1 MEERTTIAA
10 LCGLGNPGKEY
21 ALTRHNAGFQVID
34 RLGKALN
41 ISLQQRKFRA
51 SWGTGV
57 FEGRKIF
64 LIKPLA
70 FMNRSGEVV
79 TEVMKYFGISVD
91 QLLVIHDDLDLP
103 LGRIRLVPGGGAG
116 GHRGVGSIIQ
126 HLGRQDFTRMK
137 LGIGRPVRGE
147 AVESFVLQPPYP
159 EEAHAYQEM
168 VVRGVEA
175 AQTFLSAGLEAAM
188 NRFNRHELQ
197 E

>member
-1 MEERTTIAA
+1 M
-10 LCGLGNPGKEY
+10 
-21 ALTRHNAGFQVID
+21 
-34 RLGKALN
+34 
-41 ISLQQRKFRA
+41 
-51 SWGTGV
+51 
-57 FEGRKIF
+57 
-64 LIKPLA
+64 
-70 FMNRSGEVV
+70 
-79 TEVMKYFGISVD
+79 
-91 QLLVIHDDLDLP
+91 
-103 LGRIRLVPGGGAG
+103 
-116 GHRGVGSIIQ
+116 GSIIQ